1 MIVAGFF
8 ALLILLV
15 LSAVPTENK
24 DLLNLV
30 VGTLIGS
37 FSGIV
42 SYFFGS
48 SLGSSKKDQLLNE
61 KILILL
67 ILLTGC
73 KTKYVPI
80 ETIKVQKEIIRDT
93 VVQVE
98 LVPYRDTVS
107 ILDTVSHLENKVR
120 LFGCRIFFG
129 SVESF
134 PFD

>member
-1 MIVAGFF
+1 MKYKEIFQYILGALIVMGFF

-48 SLGSSKKDQLLNE
+48 SLGSSKKDELLKNE
-61 KILILL
+61 KLANSLN
-67 ILLTGC
+67 TPNR
-73 KTKYVPI
+73 V
-80 ETIKVQKEIIRDT
+80 
-93 VVQVE
+93 
-98 LVPYRDTVS
+98 
-107 ILDTVSHLENKVR
+107 
-120 LFGCRIFFG
+120 
-129 SVESF
+129 
-134 PFD
+134 

>member
-1 MIVAGFF
+1 MKNKEIFQYIKEIFQYVLGGLIVAGFF

-61 KILILL
+61 KI
-67 ILLTGC
+67 TN
-73 KTKYVPI
+73 TSNPANRV
-80 ETIKVQKEIIRDT
+80 
-93 VVQVE
+93 
-98 LVPYRDTVS
+98 
-107 ILDTVSHLENKVR
+107 
-120 LFGCRIFFG
+120 
-129 SVESF
+129 
-134 PFD
+134 

>member
-1 MIVAGFF
+1 MKYKEIFQFILGGLIVAGFF

-15 LSAVPTENK
+15 LSAVPNENK

-61 KILILL
+61 KNSN
-67 ILLTGC
+67 
-73 KTKYVPI
+73 PPNPAN
-80 ETIKVQKEIIRDT
+80 RM
-93 VVQVE
+93 
-98 LVPYRDTVS
+98 
-107 ILDTVSHLENKVR
+107 
-120 LFGCRIFFG
+120 
-129 SVESF
+129 
-134 PFD
+134 

>member
-1 MIVAGFF
+1 MKNKEIFQYILGGLIVSGFF

-61 KILILL
+61 KN
-67 ILLTGC
+67 TN
-73 KTKYVPI
+73 TSNPANRV
-80 ETIKVQKEIIRDT
+80 
-93 VVQVE
+93 
-98 LVPYRDTVS
+98 
-107 ILDTVSHLENKVR
+107 
-120 LFGCRIFFG
+120 
-129 SVESF
+129 
-134 PFD
+134 

>member
-1 MIVAGFF
+1 MKNKEIFQYVLGGLIVAGFF

-37 FSGIV
+37 FSSIV

-61 KILILL
+61 KITNISNPANR
-67 ILLTGC
+67 
-73 KTKYVPI
+73 V
-80 ETIKVQKEIIRDT
+80 
-93 VVQVE
+93 
-98 LVPYRDTVS
+98 
-107 ILDTVSHLENKVR
+107 
-120 LFGCRIFFG
+120 
-129 SVESF
+129 
-134 PFD
+134 

>member
-1 MIVAGFF
+1 MKNKEIFQYILGGLIVSGFF

-30 VGTLIGS
+30 VGALIGS

-61 KILILL
+61 KI
-67 ILLTGC
+67 TN
-73 KTKYVPI
+73 TSNPANRV
-80 ETIKVQKEIIRDT
+80 
-93 VVQVE
+93 
-98 LVPYRDTVS
+98 
-107 ILDTVSHLENKVR
+107 
-120 LFGCRIFFG
+120 
-129 SVESF
+129 
-134 PFD
+134 